1 MYSQTQLA
9 NYTSLAGLL
18 IIVLK
23 QVGITLGMDEA
34 MTVIGGLVV
43 LSGIVWNFVNRYKQ
57 GDITIVGKRL

>member
-18 IIVLK
+18 ILVLK

-34 MTVIGGLVV
+34 MTVIGGLTV
-43 LSGIVWNFVNRYKQ
+43 LGGIVWNFINRYKQ
-57 GDITIVGKRL
+57 GDITVAGRRL